1 MEHLNEYL
9 RWTEKTK
16 DLPELHAELTAI
28 AEDPAEINERFCRS
42 LTFGTGG
49 LRGVIGAGTNRMNVF
64 TVAQATQGLAGYLK
78 KQTQPGK
85 KAVIAYDSRINSR
98 LFAETAA
105 EVLAANG
112 IEAYLFPRLA
122 PTPLLSFSVR
132 ELGCGAG
139 ICITASHNPAKYN
152 GYKVYGP
159 DGCQIT
165 VDAAAAIQGEIR
177 SVDVLTG
184 AARMKAEAAEAAGL
198 LHTVGEEV
206 FDRYIARVLAQRM
219 PENGGRTPLRVVYTP
234 LNGAGRECVLRILE
248 GIGVDDVTVVPSQE
262 MPDGTFPTCPY
273 PNPEEREALAE
284 GLKLCGQLRP
294 DLLLATDPDCD
305 RVGAA
310 AAEDSGGY
318 RLISGNEMG
327 VLLLDYICRMR
338 TEAGTMPRRPTAM
351 TTIVST
357 DMADAVAGKYGV
369 ELRRTLTG
377 FKFIGEQ
384 IGFLERSG
392 EKERFIFGF
401 EESYGYL
408 SGTHARDKDAVNAS
422 MLICQ
427 AARYYKAKGMT
438 LGRAVDALYDEYGYY
453 RSKLLSFSFE
463 GPDGMERMKEIMR
476 DLRNV
481 PPSDIAGLPV
491 SCVKDYML
499 PQGELPRSDVL
510 EFGLGESGKTVIRPS
525 GTEPKLKLYLF
536 AHMPTADEADGELA
550 RIERACAGLIEKR

>member
-1 MEHLNEYL
+1 MDIRDEYL

-16 DLPELHAELTAI
+16 DLPELHEELTAI
-28 AEDPAEINERFCRS
+28 ADDPAAIKDRFCRS
-42 LTFGTGG
+42 LAFGTGG
-49 LRGVIGAGTNRMNVF
+49 LRGVLGAGTNRMNVY
-64 TVAQATQGLAGYLK
+64 TVAQATQGLCGYLK
-78 KQTQPGK
+78 KHAQLNQ

-112 IEAYLFPRLA
+112 IEARLFPRLA
-122 PTPLLSFSVR
+122 PTPLLSFAVR
-132 ELGCGAG
+132 ELDCGAG
-139 ICITASHNPAKYN
+139 ICVTASHNPAEYN

-165 VDAAAAIQGEIR
+165 VDAAAAIQKEID

-184 AARMKAEAAEAAGL
+184 PARMKADEAEKAGL
-198 LHTVGEEV
+198 LHTVEEAV
-206 FDRYIARVLAQRM
+206 FDRYIARVTEQKM
-219 PENGGRTPLRVVYTP
+219 PERGEPAALRVVYTP
-234 LNGAGRECVLRILE
+234 LNGAGRECVLRILKS
-248 GIGVDDVTVVPSQE
+248 IGVDDVTLVPSQE
-262 MPDGTFPTCPY
+262 MPDGRFPTCPY

-284 GLKLCGQLRP
+284 GLKSCGQCRP

-305 RVGAA
+305 RVGTAV
-310 AAEDSGGY
+310 EDNGAY

-327 VLLLDYICRMR
+327 VLLFDYICRMR
-338 TEAGTMPRRPTAM
+338 TGAGTMPERPVAI
-351 TTIVST
+351 TTVVSA
-357 DMADAVAGKYGV
+357 DMADAVAAKYGV

-427 AARYYKAKGMT
+427 AARYYKGKGMT
-438 LGRAVDALYDEYGYY
+438 LGQAVDALYAEYGHY
-453 RSKLLSFSFE
+453 RSKLLSFSF
-463 GPDGMERMKEIMR
+463 GGADGMERMKEIMGR
-476 DLRNV
+476 LRCS
-481 PPSDIAGLPV
+481 PPEDIAGEPV
-491 SCVKDYML
+491 SYVKDYML
-499 PQGELPRSDVL
+499 GRGGLPKSDVL
-510 EFGLGESGKTVIRPS
+510 EFDLGESGKAVIRPS

-536 AHMPTADEADGELA
+536 AHMPTADEADKALA
-550 RIERACAGLIEKR
+550 RFERACGAMLT